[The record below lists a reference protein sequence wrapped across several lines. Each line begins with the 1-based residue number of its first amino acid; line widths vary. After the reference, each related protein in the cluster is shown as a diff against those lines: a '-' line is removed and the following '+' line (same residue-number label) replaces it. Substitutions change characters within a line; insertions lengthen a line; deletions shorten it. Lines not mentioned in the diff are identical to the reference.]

1 MKLPRRTFLHLA
13 AGAAA
18 LPAVSRFAWAQ
29 AYPARPVR
37 VIVPTAPGGQVDV
50 IARFIAQ
57 KLSER
62 LGKQYYVENMPG
74 AGGSI
79 GTGRAAQAAPDGYTI
94 LATDGIFFVSTP
106 SLYNNVSYDISR
118 DFEPV
123 AIGGTTAQM
132 LAVHPSVPA
141 RTVKDLVALIKAN
154 PGKYSY
160 ASAGVGSGAH
170 LTGELFRL
178 SLGLD
183 LVHVPYNG
191 GGPAISATL
200 GGHTQI
206 AFGSPAAITP
216 HAVEGKL
223 QALAV
228 AGKNRMRGL
237 PNVPTMA
244 EAGFP
249 NIASDTWVGF
259 LVPAKTPREI
269 ITLLNQQI
277 VRIVELQDVKDRM
290 LALGFECGPYAPE
303 EMAAFI
309 KADIPKWG
317 GVIRNAGIKAD

>member
-18 LPAVSRFAWAQ
+18 LPVMSRSVGAQ
-29 AYPARPVR
+29 VYPTRPVR
-37 VIVPTAPGGQVDV
+37 VIAPIAPGGQTDV
-50 IARFIAQ
+50 IARLIAQ

-79 GTGRAAQAAPDGYTI
+79 GTGRAALAAPDGYTM

-106 SLYNNVSYDISR
+106 TLYTKVSYDPSR
-118 DFEPV
+118 DFETV

-141 RTVKDLVALIKAN
+141 STVKDLVALIKAN

-160 ASAGVGSGAH
+160 ASAGVGTGAH

-191 GGPAISATL
+191 GGPAIGATV

-223 QALAV
+223 RALAV

-237 PNVPTMA
+237 PDVPTMA
-244 EAGFP
+244 EEGFP
-249 NIASDTWVGF
+249 NIESDTWVGF
-259 LVPAKTPREI
+259 LVPAKTPREV
-269 ITLLNQQI
+269 ITLLNQEI
-277 VRIVELQDVKDRM
+277 VHIVELQDVKDRM
-290 LALGFECGPYAPE
+290 LALGFESGSYTPE

-309 KADIPKWG
+309 KVDIPKWAS
-317 GVIRNAGIKAD
+317 VIRNASIKAD